1 MNRGVDLLMTIVGFG
16 ARFAPRPESQKAE
29 MRGLKGTMNF
39 ELADGE
45 GTWHVEFDESDVTV
59 GRGAKEGARATVK
72 MKAQDFLAM
81 VAGDVQMSTARM
93 TGRFRII
100 GDGHFGILFG
110 GIVGALRGAMGAPGI
125 PGFVARTAIGL
136 ALRRGG
142 YTPKPPR
149 PVGGE

>member
-29 MRGLKGTMNF
+29 MRGLKGSMNL

-45 GTWHVEFDESDVTV
+45 GAWHFDFDESDVTV
-59 GRGAKEGARATVK
+59 GRGAKDGARATVR
-72 MKAQDFLAM
+72 MKSQDLFAM
-81 VAGDVQMSTARM
+81 VAGDMQMSTARL
-93 TGRFRII
+93 TGRFRIA

-110 GIVGALRGAMGAPGI
+110 GILGALRQAMGAPGI
-125 PGFVARTAIGL
+125 PGFVARNVIQL

-142 YTPKPPR
+142 YKPRAPR
-149 PVGGE
+149 PVGS